1 MASNKIQL
9 SPTLISMDWKRLQE
23 SLQESEKSGADYL
36 HYDVGDSYFSPEFGM
51 PLHLIEK
58 ITEQTK
64 LPLDL
69 HLMVEE
75 PRRIFEKL
83 PPPPSRVAIH
93 YEACRNLHRD
103 LVTLRQLGYQPGL
116 ALNPGTNL
124 DLIEYVIEEID
135 YALIM
140 TSNPGFPDQKMTP
153 QVLRKIERLRD
164 WSDESNRSLQIAV
177 DGDVSLENTTKLVA
191 AGVEFL
197 TLPQNVLEDASKLT
211 EAIEAGLTPN
221 AGKPTSSSL

>member
-1 MASNKIQL
+1 
-9 SPTLISMDWKRLQE
+9 MDWGRLE
-23 SLQESEKSGADYL
+23 KNLKESEDAGADYL

-51 PLHLIEK
+51 PLHLVEK
-58 ITEQTK
+58 ITSQTD
-64 LPLDL
+64 LPLDF

-75 PRRIFEKL
+75 PRRIFEWL
-83 PPPPSRVAIH
+83 PSSPTRVTIH

-103 LVTLRQLGYQPGL
+103 LVALRQLGHRPGL

-164 WSDESNRSLQIAV
+164 WRDESGRTLQIAV
-177 DGDVSLENTTKLVA
+177 EGNVSLDNVTELVT
-191 AGVEFL
+191 AGAELL

-211 EAIEAGLTPN
+211 EAIEAGLTPD
-221 AGKPTSSSL
+221 AGEAASFSL

>member
-1 MASNKIQL
+1 
-9 SPTLISMDWKRLQE
+9 MDWGRLEKNLKQ
-23 SLQESEKSGADYL
+23 SEDAGADYL

-51 PLHLIEK
+51 PLHLVEK

-75 PRRIFEKL
+75 PRRIFEYL

-103 LVTLRQLGYQPGL
+103 LVALRQLGHRPGL

-164 WSDESNRSLQIAV
+164 WRDQSGRTLQIAV
-177 DGDVSLENTTKLVA
+177 DGDVSLDNVTELVA
-191 AGVEFL
+191 AGAELL

-211 EAIEAGLTPN
+211 EAIEASLSPDTGNP
-221 AGKPTSSSL
+221 ASSSL

>member
-1 MASNKIQL
+1 
-9 SPTLISMDWKRLQE
+9 MDWGKLGKSLEE
-23 SLQESEKSGADYL
+23 SVNAGADYL

-51 PLHLIEK
+51 PLHLVEK
-58 ITEQTK
+58 ITSQTH

-75 PRRIFEKL
+75 PRRIFEWL
-83 PPPPSRVAIH
+83 PSSPTRVTIH

-103 LVTLRQLGYQPGL
+103 LVALRQFGHRPGL

-164 WSDESNRSLQIAV
+164 WRDESGRSLQIAV
-177 DGDVSLENTTKLVA
+177 DGDVSLDNVTELVT
-191 AGVEFL
+191 AGAELL

-211 EAIEAGLTPN
+211 EAIEASLTPGT
-221 AGKPTSSSL
+221 GKPASSSL

>member
-1 MASNKIQL
+1 
-9 SPTLISMDWKRLQE
+9 
-23 SLQESEKSGADYL
+23 
-36 HYDVGDSYFSPEFGM
+36 
-51 PLHLIEK
+51 
-58 ITEQTK
+58 
-64 LPLDL
+64 
-69 HLMVEE
+69 
-75 PRRIFEKL
+75 
-83 PPPPSRVAIH
+83 
-93 YEACRNLHRD
+93 
-103 LVTLRQLGYQPGL
+103 
-116 ALNPGTNL
+116 
-124 DLIEYVIEEID
+124 
-135 YALIM
+135 M